1 MKVLVLCNNK
11 ENNIIKFLEQKME
24 VDQIT
29 TKLQNEDIGNY
40 DWIVSYGYN
49 YIISKKI
56 IKKAK
61 NLL

>member
-1 MKVLVLCNNK
+1 MELDFTNFKNSMKVLVLCNNK

-40 DWIVSYGYN
+40 D
-49 YIISKKI
+49 
-56 IKKAK
+56 
-61 NLL
+61 